1 LTTTKQE
8 YEEVFNKLLDTN
20 IKWSR
25 LRLEDLIQLATLF
38 NNPEIFVKK
47 LGVTEEVHKAES
59 KKRLGDIVLDLAESW
74 EGPVAKAFRKFVGQ

>member
-1 LTTTKQE
+1 MTVKKDE
-8 YEEVFNKLLDTN
+8 YEKVFNKLLDTN

-74 EGPVAKAFRKFVGQ
+74 EGPVAKALRKFVGQ